1 MSYKLKFHHI
11 PAFFRAQI
19 SLKSARSYGLV
30 GPRIL
35 FWTCF
40 AEAQSLAPNKCK
52 NLGWHT
58 NIYQDLPLSYWNKCN
73 IPIDRGKSGS
83 YWKMNSQQ
91 RFN

>member
-1 MSYKLKFHHI
+1 MVRVYFLIYSFIFICIVNKMSYKLRFHHI

-40 AEAQSLAPNKCK
+40 AEDQ
-52 NLGWHT
+52 
-58 NIYQDLPLSYWNKCN
+58 
-73 IPIDRGKSGS
+73 
-83 YWKMNSQQ
+83 
-91 RFN
+91 